1 MAQVNITLSAE
12 EVLQVMS
19 ENRDE
24 AFKLLMKK
32 ILDELLLA
40 ESEDVLHAGRYERS
54 EERTDSR
61 NGTRERPLVTRIGS
75 ITLNVPRHRNV
86 PFHTMLFDNYQRS
99 EAALITT
106 MIEMVINGVST
117 RKIEKV
123 TETLCGEKFSKSTVS
138 EMCKR
143 LDEEITLFR
152 NRDIDPEKYPFL
164 MVDATYFRTR
174 VEHRI
179 VSSAFFVAIGIDRN
193 GRREVLGFNVYD
205 CESNETWLDFM
216 SSLKKRGLTDVKM
229 ITSDA
234 HKAILNAITKVYP
247 DTPWQRCQFH
257 FTKNITETMPEK
269 YREGIRAELG
279 KMYNAKTLEEAR
291 RLKEEIVD
299 DYKDVAEKAMD
310 ILENGFEDAMT
321 VMILPEAFRKQLR
334 TSNVIE
340 RLNRELKRRSNV
352 INIFPNRESVLRL
365 MGQVTIEYN
374 DVLSVQTKRFFKAG
388 WEEYIELK
396 SEVHLKELAHTQQTL
411 LQAA

>member
-1 MAQVNITLSAE
+1 MAQVNITLSGE

-32 ILDELLLA
+32 ILDQLILA
-40 ESEDVLHAGRYERS
+40 ESDDILHAERYERS

-75 ITLNVPRHRNV
+75 ITLTVPRHRNT

-117 RKIEKV
+117 RKIAKV

-138 EMCKR
+138 ELCKR
-143 LDEEITLFR
+143 LDVEVDSFR
-152 NRDIDPEKYPFL
+152 KRKIEGENYPFL

-174 VEHRI
+174 VDHRI
-179 VSSAFFVAIGIDRN
+179 VSSAFFIAVGIDKE

-205 CESNETWLDFM
+205 CESNETWLDFLG
-216 SSLKKRGLTDVKM
+216 SLKKRGLTGVKM

-234 HKAILNAITKVYP
+234 HKAILRAITKVYP
-247 DTPWQRCQFH
+247 DVPWQRCQFH
-257 FTKNITETMPEK
+257 FTKNITEAMPEK
-269 YREGIRAELG
+269 YRAGIRAELG
-279 KMYNAKTLEEAR
+279 KMYDAKTLEEAR
-291 RLKEEIVD
+291 RIKEEIVN
-299 DYKDVAEKAMD
+299 DYKDVSEKAMD
-310 ILENGFEDAMT
+310 ILDNGFEDAMT
-321 VMILPEAFRKQLR
+321 VMLLPEEFRKQLR
-334 TSNVIE
+334 TSNVVE
-340 RLNRELKRRSNV
+340 RLNGELKRRSNV
-352 INIFPNRESVLRL
+352 IQIFPTRESVLRL

-374 DVLSVQTKRFFKAG
+374 DVLSVQSKRFYNVG
-388 WEEYIELK
+388 WEKYVKIR
-396 SEVHLKELAHTQQTL
+396 SENRLKELAHIQQSL